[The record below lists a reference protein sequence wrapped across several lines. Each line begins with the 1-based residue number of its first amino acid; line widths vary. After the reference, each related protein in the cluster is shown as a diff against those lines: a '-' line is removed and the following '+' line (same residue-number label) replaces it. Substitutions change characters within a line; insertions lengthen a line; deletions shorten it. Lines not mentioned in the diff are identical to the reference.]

1 MRGQHIFPTVSR
13 HVDATPAFPG
23 SHTTRFNPSLGS
35 SGEKHTCP
43 NTLLHVVEGGVRFA
57 CVFASL
63 ADVVLQD
70 FDYVINGYCKN
81 RIGDHFIKR
90 GAYQVVRAADGRVIS
105 ASEFAAKVKSGMKIE
120 ISIVLR
126 QNADFQDAKTK
137 CPRCRHINFNVVS
150 GGGDWIE
157 W

>member
-1 MRGQHIFPTVSR
+1 MRRQHIFPAVSR
-13 HVDATPAFPG
+13 HIDATPAFPG

-35 SGEKHTCP
+35 FGEKHTRP
-43 NTLLHVVEGGVRFA
+43 NTLLQFMEGGVRFG
-57 CVFASL
+57 CGCASL
-63 ADVVLQD
+63 ADVPSQD

-105 ASEFAAKVKSGMKIE
+105 SSEFAAKVKSGMKIE

-126 QNADFQDAKTK
+126 QNSDFQDAKTK
-137 CPRCRHINFNVVS
+137 CPRCHHININVVS